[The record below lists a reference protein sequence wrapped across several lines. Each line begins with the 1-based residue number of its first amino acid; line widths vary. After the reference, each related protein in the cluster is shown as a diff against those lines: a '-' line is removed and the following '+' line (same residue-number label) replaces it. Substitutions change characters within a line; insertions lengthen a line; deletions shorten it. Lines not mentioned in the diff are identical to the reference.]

1 MIATVVLPL
10 ALLALTAWV
19 VPWVL
24 SKVLPE
30 GVFWLLLIGVLSA
43 VALTVVSALGFYVL
57 YGQAGEAV
65 LDAAPWHFVVL
76 SARAALVWG
85 PVMVLSLANIPKG
98 WKEAVW

>member
-1 MIATVVLPL
+1 MIQTIVLPL
-10 ALLALTAWV
+10 MALAAFAWV
-19 VPWVL
+19 VPWLL
-24 SKVLPE
+24 SKLLPE
-30 GVFWLLLIGVLSA
+30 GVFWLMLIGVLSA
-43 VALTVVSALGFYVL
+43 VVLTVVSAVGFYVL
-57 YGQAGEAV
+57 YGQAGEVV

>member
-1 MIATVVLPL
+1 MGSVVLPVV
-10 ALLALTAWV
+10 LLAAAAWV
-19 VPWVL
+19 VPWIL

-30 GVFWLLLIGVLSA
+30 GVFWLALIGAISA
-43 VALTVVSALGFYVL
+43 VLLAVVSAIGFYVL